1 MVDNMNYFT
10 LASRKGFVGWRQFP
24 FPLCVVE
31 SPEKSEMI
39 GLAAEVGLTR
49 NLRAVW
55 QLQVRGLDVPGLFTL
70 VDGRFELIASD
81 LVLSGLPDARSA
93 LAPPTSMSE
102 VRSSTWD

>member
-55 QLQVRGLDVPGLFTL
+55 QLQVRGL